1 MQILKTKP
9 YSSPLSTLD
18 VPSSPRPPWWQSVP
32 GQVALSAGAFLLV
45 LFARRQ
51 ETFLNPQLWA
61 EDGPIFF
68 VQADEF
74 GARAL
79 TFSWAGYH
87 HFLLRLIAVVSS
99 PLNAQLVPAAYVG
112 ISLLVLL
119 AVVLALFSPRLD
131 LPARPACALALVLIP
146 HTGEAIGNLTNL
158 QWVCGLG
165 LVWLLLARD
174 ASTMRQHVTDGI
186 IALVFGVTGTF
197 SILFAPLFTWR
208 AWQRRTAA
216 SLALAVL
223 VVITAG
229 VQLWTI
235 AHSPPHP
242 SGQENLTVEAV
253 AWWLG
258 FRLPAA
264 LFLQGDWAVRAPR
277 GVLEVLGV
285 LTVATLLVTAFL
297 PGRHRERRVL
307 LVAALAAVIAAT
319 IFRMRHELTAF
330 TRLNDGDRYL
340 FIPKVLVAWLLIS
353 GWSQAGWIRWS
364 TLTTCGLLL
373 LTTATHWRYERLP
386 DRHWPDYARRI
397 EAGERVEGIR
407 VNPGMTFSHPG
418 RHRK

>member
-45 LFARRQ
+45 LFARRP

-61 EDGPIFF
+61 EDGFIFF

-87 HFLLRLIAVVSS
+87 NFLLRLIAVVSS

-186 IALVFGVTGTF
+186 IALVFRTHRHVFDSLRPALHVARVAASHGGEPCAG
-197 SILFAPLFTWR
+197 SARRHHRWR
-208 AWQRRTAA
+208 A
-216 SLALAVL
+216 AL
-223 VVITAG
+223 
-229 VQLWTI
+229 
-235 AHSPPHP
+235 
-242 SGQENLTVEAV
+242 
-253 AWWLG
+253 
-258 FRLPAA
+258 
-264 LFLQGDWAVRAPR
+264 DDC
-277 GVLEVLGV
+277 
-285 LTVATLLVTAFL
+285 
-297 PGRHRERRVL
+297 
-307 LVAALAAVIAAT
+307 ALAAPSLRPGKSHRGSGGVVAGLPPAGGAVPAGRLGGAGATRRARSARGADCCHVARDRVPPWQAPRAPGAA
-319 IFRMRHELTAF
+319 RGRA
-330 TRLNDGDRYL
+330 RRGDRSHDL
-340 FIPKVLVAWLLIS
+340 PHAARTHGFHQIERWRPLSIHPESARRVAADLRLVAGGLDSVEHAHGVRPTPSHNRDALALRTP
-353 GWSQAGWIRWS
+353 AGPA
-364 TLTTCGLLL
+364 LVGLR
-373 LTTATHWRYERLP
+373 AP
-386 DRHWPDYARRI
+386 DRGGRTRR
-397 EAGERVEGIR
+397 
-407 VNPGMTFSHPG
+407 SH
-418 RHRK
+418 